1 MFFSGLN
8 VKLMKDINQSLNE
21 APSSVAV
28 RTEIM
33 PFVVMVDGAV
43 SGSLTIQQDTGYT
56 GCM

>member
-1 MFFSGLN
+1 
-8 VKLMKDINQSLNE
+8 MKDINQSLNE

-43 SGSLTIQQDTGYT
+43 SGSLTIQQDTVYT